1 MEYTKTMLTDDI
13 LHRVRD
19 QNTKRKKEDIKNM
32 KTIDK
37 LIINDNEEDKNENKN
52 VNNKKF
58 FKRLETVKIKSD
70 TKFKLDLVT
79 EKERNLDLI
88 EKAQLNLEIKKLY
101 ENPNE
106 NHENDKNDKKKKYKR
121 SLTVGNKVNFKEKD
135 LEISDDEDDKKNKKN
150 DKLNLNLDDDQINNK
165 EKNLTIQEPLKTY
178 SNKNVRS
185 SFKKKKMLTINDF
198 PANNDDKN
206 TSKFKRKFVN
216 SKTLK
221 LDSNNEMTKEIIS
234 SIKSKKVKFIDDNKI
249 LENKKKNNDLEKYL
263 LTDD

>member
-1 MEYTKTMLTDDI
+1 MLTDDV
-13 LHRVRD
+13 LSRVHN
-19 QNTKRKKEDIKNM
+19 QNKKRKNEDIKNM

-101 ENPNE
+101 NNTIDNKENE
-106 NHENDKNDKKKKYKR
+106 ENDNKKKKYKR
-121 SLTVGNKVNFKEKD
+121 SLTVGNKVNFKEKE

-150 DKLNLNLDDDQINNK
+150 KI
-165 EKNLTIQEPLKTY
+165 KNL
-178 SNKNVRS
+178 
-185 SFKKKKMLTINDF
+185 
-198 PANNDDKN
+198 
-206 TSKFKRKFVN
+206 
-216 SKTLK
+216 
-221 LDSNNEMTKEIIS
+221 
-234 SIKSKKVKFIDDNKI
+234 
-249 LENKKKNNDLEKYL
+249 KYL
-263 LTDD
+263 YN

>member
-1 MEYTKTMLTDDI
+1 MLTDDV
-13 LHRVRD
+13 LSRVHN
-19 QNTKRKKEDIKNM
+19 QNKKRKNEDIKNM
-32 KTIDK
+32 KIVDK
-37 LIINDNEEDKNENKN
+37 LIINDNEEDENENKN
-52 VNNKKF
+52 ANKKKI

-101 ENPNE
+101 NNTNE
-106 NHENDKNDKKKKYKR
+106 NKENEENNNKKKKYKR

-221 LDSNNEMTKEIIS
+221 LDSHNEMTKEIIS
-234 SIKSKKVKFIDDNKI
+234 SIKSKKVKFIDDNKV
-249 LENKKKNNDLEKYL
+249 LENKKKNNDLDKYL
-263 LTDD
+263 LNDD

>member
-1 MEYTKTMLTDDI
+1 MLTDDV
-13 LHRVRD
+13 LSRVHN
-19 QNTKRKKEDIKNM
+19 QNKKRKNEDIKNM
-32 KTIDK
+32 KIVDK
-37 LIINDNEEDKNENKN
+37 LIINDNEEDENENKN
-52 VNNKKF
+52 VNKKKI

-101 ENPNE
+101 NNTNE
-106 NHENDKNDKKKKYKR
+106 NKENEENNNKKKKYKR

-221 LDSNNEMTKEIIS
+221 LDSHNEMTKEIIS
-234 SIKSKKVKFIDDNKI
+234 SIKSKKVKFIDDNKV
-249 LENKKKNNDLEKYL
+249 LENKKKNNDLDKYL
-263 LTDD
+263 LNDD

>member
-1 MEYTKTMLTDDI
+1 MLTDDV
-13 LHRVRD
+13 LSRVHN
-19 QNTKRKKEDIKNM
+19 QNKKRKNEDIKNM

-37 LIINDNEEDKNENKN
+37 LIITDNNEEVKNENKN

-101 ENPNE
+101 NNTIDNKENE
-106 NHENDKNDKKKKYKR
+106 ENDNKKKKYKR

-150 DKLNLNLDDDQINNK
+150 EKLKLNLNDEEINSNKSK

>member
-1 MEYTKTMLTDDI
+1 MLTDDV
-13 LHRVRD
+13 LSRVHN
-19 QNTKRKKEDIKNM
+19 QNKKRKNEDIKNM

-37 LIINDNEEDKNENKN
+37 LIITDNNEEVKNENKN

-101 ENPNE
+101 NNTNE
-106 NHENDKNDKKKKYKR
+106 NKENEENNNKKKKYKR

-150 DKLNLNLDDDQINNK
+150 DKLTLNLDDDQINNK

-221 LDSNNEMTKEIIS
+221 LDSHNEMTKEIIS
-234 SIKSKKVKFIDDNKI
+234 SIKSKKVKFIDDNKV
-249 LENKKKNNDLEKYL
+249 LENKKKNNDLDKYL
-263 LTDD
+263 LNDD

>member
-1 MEYTKTMLTDDI
+1 MLTDDV
-13 LHRVRD
+13 LSRVHN
-19 QNTKRKKEDIKNM
+19 QNTKRKNEDIKNM
-32 KTIDK
+32 KIVDK
-37 LIINDNEEDKNENKN
+37 LIINDNEEDENENKN
-52 VNNKKF
+52 ANKKKI

-101 ENPNE
+101 NNTNE
-106 NHENDKNDKKKKYKR
+106 NKENEENNNKKKKYKR

-221 LDSNNEMTKEIIS
+221 LDSHNEMTKEIIS
-234 SIKSKKVKFIDDNKI
+234 SIKSKKVKFIDDNKV
-249 LENKKKNNDLEKYL
+249 LENKKKNNDLDKYL
-263 LTDD
+263 LNDD